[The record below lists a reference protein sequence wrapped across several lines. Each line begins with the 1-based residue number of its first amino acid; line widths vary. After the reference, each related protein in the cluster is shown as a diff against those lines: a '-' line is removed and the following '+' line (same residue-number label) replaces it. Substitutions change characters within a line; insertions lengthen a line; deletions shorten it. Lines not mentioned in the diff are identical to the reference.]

1 VFEKLVMNLI
11 NYIGLKVKIILTNN
25 YYYIG
30 EVLSADENS
39 LDLKDIKEQLVSLT
53 KESILTIQEVCNE
66 Y

>member
-1 VFEKLVMNLI
+1 MELI
-11 NYIGLKVKIILTNN
+11 NYVGLKVKIILNNN

-39 LDLKDIKEQLVSLT
+39 LDIRDIKNKLVSVS
-53 KESILTIQEVCNE
+53 KNSILSIQEVSDDGR

>member
-1 VFEKLVMNLI
+1 MDLI
-11 NYIGLKVKIILTNN
+11 NYIGLKVKIILNNN

-39 LDLKDIKEQLVSLT
+39 LDIRDIKNKLVSVS
-53 KESILTIQEVCNE
+53 KDSIVSIQEVSDDGR